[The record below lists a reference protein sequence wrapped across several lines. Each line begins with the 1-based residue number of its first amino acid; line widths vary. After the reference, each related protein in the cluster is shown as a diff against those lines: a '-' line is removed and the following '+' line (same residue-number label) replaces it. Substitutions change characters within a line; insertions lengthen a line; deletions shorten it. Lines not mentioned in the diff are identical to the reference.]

1 MESKIDKAKRL
12 LERYQKDRRINVV
25 PLTSAFDV
33 AQKIINHTK
42 EDKDYYQEDP
52 ALQQLFKD
60 RVFDA
65 WGNIIAL
72 EAEMK
77 ANTMTKEMMDIL
89 SGLASDDSDVTFD
102 QFQAAV
108 QNHRV
113 VLNELIEHDKDAYN
127 EVNLLK
133 AVEGLLDVNDPDAI
147 NLATRE
153 AQNQIDNILVS
164 QQNVEAL
171 KEVYDVFSIC
181 IEKKFLDVGE
191 PCLALVQ
198 KYSHIVVH
206 LGAIDDNSAP
216 LRQCLQIASKVAQG
230 IDVTEV
236 ELQLAIDTVI
246 RPMVMRGCSNPPSEE
261 V

>member
-60 RVFDA
+60 TVFDA

-89 SGLASDDSDVTFD
+89 SGLASDDLRADRDVHMVSTALEE
-102 QFQAAV
+102 AAIRTPHSTRRCGCHARTSQGQV
-108 QNHRV
+108 
-113 VLNELIEHDKDAYN
+113 
-127 EVNLLK
+127 
-133 AVEGLLDVNDPDAI
+133 
-147 NLATRE
+147 AT
-153 AQNQIDNILVS
+153 
-164 QQNVEAL
+164 
-171 KEVYDVFSIC
+171 
-181 IEKKFLDVGE
+181 
-191 PCLALVQ
+191 
-198 KYSHIVVH
+198 
-206 LGAIDDNSAP
+206 GAP
-216 LRQCLQIASKVAQG
+216 RTRRCTRRG
-230 IDVTEV
+230 PWCT
-236 ELQLAIDTVI
+236 
-246 RPMVMRGCSNPPSEE
+246 RPSS
-261 V
+261 